1 MPNYNLKM
9 SVVIDYTNYKGE
21 RSLRKIIPF
30 GIDFTSNLW
39 HPKEQYLLFALD
51 VEENTTRFFAMKDI
65 HSWTPDKET

>member
-21 RSLRKIIPF
+21 RGLRKIIPF

-39 HPKEQYLLFALD
+39 HPEEQYLLFALD
-51 VEENTTRFFAMKDI
+51 VEKNTTRFFAMKDI
-65 HSWTPDKET
+65 HSWTPNKET